1 MPLPEGS
8 DQTYPFRAHSE
19 YYYLTGI
26 DRPEGFL
33 AFDPRQ
39 PSSKGRV
46 SFVPDVTEAEKMWEG
61 RTQGVGRPLSR
72 LEAWLG
78 SRRGRPIVN
87 LGAQLRGACSDESE
101 ISRVREQFT
110 HARRTEEVPV
120 ALYAY
125 KSNSFEALAP
135 SPRARA

>member
-1 MPLPEGS
+1 M
-8 DQTYPFRAHSE
+8 
-19 YYYLTGI
+19 
-26 DRPEGFL
+26 
-33 AFDPRQ
+33 
-39 PSSKGRV
+39 
-46 SFVPDVTEAEKMWEG
+46 PDVTEAEKMWEG

-87 LGAQLRGACSDESE
+87 LGAQLRGVCSDESE

-110 HARRTEEVPV
+110 HARRTKEVPV